1 MPGRSLPNGARFGT
15 GLSGILRPGRRRIR
29 NLLGPSEAELRA
41 NLAGEAS
48 ADAAL
53 ALQEAEAL
61 EAAALE
67 AAEAQALEE
76 ALESAPEAVVEI
88 EEPPAAPA
96 EPAVPRDLTAA
107 AFFDVD
113 NTMVQGASII
123 HFARGLAARKYLR
136 TSDLVDFAWKQ
147 VKFRIT
153 GKENSDDVAEGREKA
168 LSFVAGR
175 STAELARL
183 GEEIYDEVIADK
195 IWAGTRALAQ
205 MHLDAGQQVW
215 LVTATP
221 VELAQVIA
229 KRLGLTGALG
239 TVAESRDGVF
249 TGRLVGDILHGLGKA
264 HAVRTLAIREG
275 LNLKRCTAYS
285 DSYNDVPMLSLV
297 GTAIA
302 VNPDADLRELAKNRG
317 WEVRDFRTGRKAA
330 KVGIP
335 TALLLGAVG
344 GAVGAILSRR
354 RDRALLAEL
363 TAAAPDRAQP
373 MKTLRR
379 CASRR

>member
-1 MPGRSLPNGARFGT
+1 MPGRSLPNGAGFGV

-53 ALQEAEAL
+53 ALQEAEA
-61 EAAALE
+61 EAATLA
-67 AAEAQALEE
+67 AAETEAREE
-76 ALESAPEAVVEI
+76 APETAPAPETV
-88 EEPPAAPA
+88 EPPA
-96 EPAVPRDLTAA
+96 EPVVPRDLTAA

-123 HFARGLAARKYLR
+123 HFARGLAARKYLK

-147 VKFRIT
+147 VKFRVT

-183 GEEIYDEVIADK
+183 GEEIYDEVISDK
-195 IWAGTRALAQ
+195 IWEGTRALAQ

-239 TVAESRDGVF
+239 TVAESEDGLF

-297 GTAIA
+297 GTAVA

-330 KVGIP
+330 KVGVP

-354 RDRALLAEL
+354 RERAQRAEK
-363 TAAAPDRAQP
+363 TSGSSRVQP
-373 MKTLRR
+373 MKTFRR
-379 CASRR
+379 SASKR

>member
-1 MPGRSLPNGARFGT
+1 VPGRSLPNGAKFGV

-53 ALQEAEAL
+53 AIQEAEAA
-61 EAAALE
+61 EAAAALE
-67 AAEAQALEE
+67 AAEPDTAPGLEV
-76 ALESAPEAVVEI
+76 PEVVE
-88 EEPPAAPA
+88 PPA

-123 HFARGLAARKYLR
+123 HFARGLAARKYLK

-239 TVAESRDGVF
+239 TVAESEDGVF

-264 HAVRTLAIREG
+264 HAVRTLAVREG

-297 GTAIA
+297 GTAVA
-302 VNPDADLRELAKNRG
+302 VNPDADLRELAKTRG
-317 WEVRDFRTGRKAA
+317 WDVRDFRTGRKAA
-330 KVGIP
+330 KIGVP

-354 RDRALLAEL
+354 RDRALLAQL
-363 TAAAPDRAQP
+363 AADRAAAGSGRQP

-379 CASRR
+379 CASSR

>member
-1 MPGRSLPNGARFGT
+1 MPSLPNGSGFGA
-15 GLSGILRPGRRRIR
+15 GFAGMILPGRRHFR
-29 NLLGPSEAELRA
+29 NPLGPSEAEVRA

-53 ALQEAEAL
+53 ALHDGGEDDL
-61 EAAALE
+61 D
-67 AAEAQALEE
+67 
-76 ALESAPEAVVEI
+76 ESQD
-88 EEPPAAPA
+88 
-96 EPAVPRDLTAA
+96 VPLDLTAA

-123 HFARGLAARKYLR
+123 HFARGLAARKYLQ

-147 VKFRIT
+147 VKFRVT
-153 GKENSDDVAEGREKA
+153 GKESSDDVASGREKA

-175 STAELARL
+175 STEELARL
-183 GEEIYDEVIADK
+183 GDEIYDEVIADK

-239 TVAESRDGVF
+239 TVAESKDGVF

-264 HAVRTLAIREG
+264 HAVRALAVREG

-285 DSYNDVPMLSLV
+285 DSHNDVPMLSLV
-297 GTAIA
+297 GTAVAI
-302 VNPDADLRELAKNRG
+302 NPDTDLRELAKNRG
-317 WEVRDFRTGRKAA
+317 WEIRDFRTGRKAA
-330 KVGIP
+330 KIGVP
-335 TALLLGAVG
+335 SALALGAAG
-344 GAVGAILSRR
+344 GALAAVVAHRR
-354 RDRALLAEL
+354 EN
-363 TAAAPDRAQP
+363 Q
-373 MKTLRR
+373 
-379 CASRR
+379 S